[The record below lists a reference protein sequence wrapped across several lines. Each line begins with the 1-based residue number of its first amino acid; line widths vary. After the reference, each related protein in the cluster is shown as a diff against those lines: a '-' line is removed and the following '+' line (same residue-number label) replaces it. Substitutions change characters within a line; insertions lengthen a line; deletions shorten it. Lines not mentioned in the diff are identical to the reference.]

1 MSLFETW
8 SNADLELTRE
18 AYTFL
23 IDKLNEA
30 KNLIPRNKNYQ
41 KNFIRMQKEID
52 KAIELK
58 KFLEHELSFA
68 KPGS

>member
-30 KNLIPRNKNYQ
+30 KTLIPRDKNYQ
-41 KNFIRMQKEID
+41 KNFIHMQKKLD
-52 KAIELK
+52 RAIEIK
-58 KFLEHELSFA
+58 RILEHELSFA
-68 KPGS
+68 KSGS